1 MFKLLITCRCSL
13 TKSLDDIFDECA
25 DYMHEIMKKNEAKYS
40 QVVDPEQTADVLGV
54 SSVMTQDKR

>member
-1 MFKLLITCRCSL
+1 
-13 TKSLDDIFDECA
+13 
-25 DYMHEIMKKNEAKYS
+25 MKKNEAKYS